1 MQDLLSCDRES
12 ANTENRNS
20 EIWNNY
26 YLWPKKPGF
35 EHLAEKVFEIAAK
48 FIQQKIFCVNI
59 LNHKVHSLLCIW
71 P

>member
-59 LNHKVHSLLCIW
+59 FKNHKV
-71 P
+71 